1 MKVLVSIIS
10 VILLFSSV
18 LMAQKGKWEDEELRA
33 KFEELEKIKLIEVL
47 QMDEETTLRFFA
59 RQSEHKKQ
67 QGEIQDKIRSDTD
80 NLEAL
85 LKSDKSVN
93 TEELKSKINEINN
106 LQLQL
111 EKNRVDFINSLSD
124 ILSYEQIAQLIIF
137 EKRFRNEVRKM
148 IMRDRRPPMEPPNQ
162 E

>member
-1 MKVLVSIIS
+1 MKALISIIT
-10 VILLFSSV
+10 ITFFFSSG
-18 LMAQKGKWEDEELRA
+18 LFAQKGKWQDEEMRA

-67 QGEIQDKIRSDTD
+67 QDEIQDKIRENTD
-80 NLEAL
+80 NMEAL
-85 LKSDKSVN
+85 LNSEKNASN
-93 TEELKSKINEINN
+93 EELKSKIEEINK

-111 EKNRVDFINSLSD
+111 EKNRVDFINSLPD

-148 IMRDRRPPMEPPNQ
+148 IMRDRRPPMGPDEH
-162 E
+162 

>member
-10 VILLFSSV
+10 IMLFFSSC
-18 LMAQKGKWEDEELRA
+18 LFAQKGKWEDDELRA

-67 QGEIQDKIRSDTD
+67 QDEIQDKIRANID
-80 NLEAL
+80 NMESL
-85 LKSDKSVN
+85 LKSEKNVGN
-93 TEELKSKINEINN
+93 EEIKSKIDEINK
-106 LQLQL
+106 LQLQF
-111 EKNRVDFINSLSD
+111 EKNRVDFINSLPD

-137 EKRFRNEVRKM
+137 EKRFRSEVRKM
-148 IMRDRRPPMEPPNQ
+148 IMKDRRPPIGPEQ
-162 E
+162 H

>member
-1 MKVLVSIIS
+1 MKVLVSILSIT
-10 VILLFSSV
+10 LLLSSV
-18 LMAQKGKWEDEELRA
+18 LFAQKGKWQDDEMRA

-67 QGEIQDKIRSDTD
+67 QDEIQDKIHTNSD
-80 NLEAL
+80 NIEAL
-85 LKSDKSVN
+85 LKSEKTVSS
-93 TEELKSKINEINN
+93 EELKSKIDEINK

-148 IMRDRRPPMEPPNQ
+148 IMKDRRPPLDQ
-162 E
+162 EQH

>member
-1 MKVLVSIIS
+1 MKLLILVFSII
-10 VILLFSSV
+10 LFCSSV
-18 LMAQKGKWEDEELRA
+18 LLAQKGQWNDDQMRA

-59 RQSEHKKQ
+59 RQSTHKKEQ
-67 QGEIQDKIRSDTD
+67 DEIQDKIRTDTD
-80 NLEAL
+80 NLEATI
-85 LKSDKSVN
+85 KSEKS
-93 TEELKSKINEINN
+93 TSTDEIKSKINEINN

-124 ILSYEQIAQLIIF
+124 ILSYKQIAQLIIF

-148 IMRDRRPPMEPPNQ
+148 IMKDRKPPMGPDPH
-162 E
+162 

>member
-10 VILLFSSV
+10 ITLLFSSC
-18 LMAQKGKWEDEELRA
+18 LFAQKGKWEDDELRA

-67 QGEIQDKIRSDTD
+67 QDEIQDKIRTNTD
-80 NLEAL
+80 NIEAL
-85 LKSDKSVN
+85 LKSEKTVSN
-93 TEELKSKINEINN
+93 EELKSKIDEINK

-111 EKNRVDFINSLSD
+111 EKNRIEFINSLPD

-148 IMRDRRPPMEPPNQ
+148 IMKDRRPPMGPDQ
-162 E
+162 H

>member
-1 MKVLVSIIS
+1 MKALISII
-10 VILLFSSV
+10 VITLFVSSG
-18 LMAQKGKWEDEELRA
+18 LFAQKGKWQDDELRV

-67 QGEIQDKIRSDTD
+67 QDEIQDIIRTVTD
-80 NLEAL
+80 NMEIL
-85 LKSDKSVN
+85 LKGDKTASN
-93 TEELKSKINEINN
+93 EELKSKIDEINK

-111 EKNRVDFINSLSD
+111 EKNRVDFINSLPD

-148 IMRDRRPPMEPPNQ
+148 IMKDRRPPMGPEQ
-162 E
+162 H